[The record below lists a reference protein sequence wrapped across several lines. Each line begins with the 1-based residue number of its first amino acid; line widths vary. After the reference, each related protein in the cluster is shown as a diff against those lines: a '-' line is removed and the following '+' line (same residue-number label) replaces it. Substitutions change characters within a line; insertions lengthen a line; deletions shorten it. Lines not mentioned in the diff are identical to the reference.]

1 MILFV
6 TNLSY
11 FLLQQLSKE
20 RNRLQKY
27 INFLIYTRVFL
38 KKSFFIRILF
48 GKQNHYIFSIQISTY
63 DKSVLVNQYGS
74 RNGIDSI

>member
-38 KKSFFIRILF
+38 KKCFFYSDFIRKAESL
-48 GKQNHYIFSIQISTY
+48 Y
-63 DKSVLVNQYGS
+63 L
-74 RNGIDSI
+74 